1 LLVLD
6 PLFHITRI
14 HPHKLAL
21 SFEGQTWTYAQME
34 VQVQTFINLLI
45 SLGIKQD
52 IRIGI
57 LSQNSAE
64 QLFCVL
70 AIARLQAISVLLNTR
85 LSALEIINQLKV
97 SETHWLIHDQTNFD
111 LAQEVS
117 QKISVNLT
125 QIPLTLPNSNP
136 LLHNSHFD
144 LNRIQAILFTSG
156 TSGQPKPISLSFQNH
171 FSSAI
176 AVKSCLA
183 EAAENLSPNLSE
195 NLSLCCLPLFHVGGL
210 AMIWRSLI
218 WGTGLILLRSFNPKE
233 IHNSIVKVN
242 NISLVPTMLQRLLND
257 PDFRLADWQRLDYI
271 LLGGESAKAE
281 LIQTCLKL
289 KIPIAPTYGMTEAA
303 SQIATLNPAEL
314 SAKPNSVGKPLACN
328 TLKILG
334 ENAKELNPMEV
345 GEIIVCGKNIYLGEA
360 EWLHTGDLGYLDAEH
375 YLYILQRRT
384 DLIISGGENIYP
396 SQIEALLINHP
407 AISEVCVVGKSDPI
421 WGQSVAVV
429 FVSDR
434 LLTLEEI
441 QNFCLAQGLAKYK
454 LPKYVDQISE
464 LPKTASGKIQRQ
476 LVKEMLTEHKS

>member
-1 LLVLD
+1 
-6 PLFHITRI
+6 
-14 HPHKLAL
+14 
-21 SFEGQTWTYAQME
+21 M
-34 VQVQTFINLLI
+34 
-45 SLGIKQD
+45 
-52 IRIGI
+52 
-57 LSQNSAE
+57 
-64 QLFCVL
+64 
-70 AIARLQAISVLLNTR
+70 
-85 LSALEIINQLKV
+85 
-97 SETHWLIHDQTNFD
+97 
-111 LAQEVS
+111 
-117 QKISVNLT
+117 
-125 QIPLTLPNSNP
+125 
-136 LLHNSHFD
+136 
-144 LNRIQAILFTSG
+144 
-156 TSGQPKPISLSFQNH
+156 
-171 FSSAI
+171 
-176 AVKSCLA
+176 
-183 EAAENLSPNLSE
+183 
-195 NLSLCCLPLFHVGGL
+195 
-210 AMIWRSLI
+210 
-218 WGTGLILLRSFNPKE
+218 
-233 IHNSIVKVN
+233 VKVN